1 MNLPEIQE
9 QDEEH
14 GSSFFAYPMEK
25 KVPCSAIESAILSII
40 EET

>member
-14 GSSFFAYPMEK
+14 GSSFFAYPLEN
-25 KVPCSAIESAILSII
+25 KVPCSPIQSILSII